1 MRSPKE
7 KLVSKLMKNSNDLF
21 DQFVVVGLEDTLET
35 IIGNV
40 SRLLEKSKLQ
50 DHQTTDL
57 IDLYH
62 DGKATVRVL
71 RYYSVSPDHKYLE
84 EVAIL
89 NRAWD
94 KFMQE
99 MY

>member
-1 MRSPKE
+1 MINKE

-35 IIGNV
+35 IMAEVN
-40 SRLLEKSKLQ
+40 LLNGKSKLT
-50 DHQTTDL
+50 DAQTTDL

-84 EVAIL
+84 EVKIL
-89 NRAWD
+89 NKAWD

>member
-1 MRSPKE
+1 MKKAKE
-7 KLVSKLMKNSNDLF
+7 KLLNRLLEGSGDLF
-21 DQFVVVGLEDTLET
+21 VEFVIVGLEETLDTILAEV
-35 IIGNV
+35 N
-40 SRLLEKSKLQ
+40 LLNGKPKLT
-50 DHQTTDL
+50 DAQTTDL

-71 RYYSVSPDHKYLE
+71 RYYSVSPDHKYLD

-89 NRAWD
+89 NKAWD